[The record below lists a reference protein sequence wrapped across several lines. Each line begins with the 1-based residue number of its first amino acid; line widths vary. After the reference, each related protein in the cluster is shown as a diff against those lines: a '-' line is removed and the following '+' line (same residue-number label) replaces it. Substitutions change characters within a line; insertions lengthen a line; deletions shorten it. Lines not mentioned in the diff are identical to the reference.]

1 MTKRRLLTAIS
12 GVALLAAL
20 QGCSSGG
27 LSDGDVQGDELP
39 PSGDAA
45 TDPVPPP
52 GDTADLDKVAQATPQ
67 DGLEQP
73 PPDPNAAPPDPN
85 AAPPDPNAAPP
96 APAETPPD
104 NVTPPP
110 TVAETP
116 PTPAG
121 TAKETAPPP
130 AETKV
135 AHEGEGEYTVAGGDT
150 LMKIAFEHYGDLY
163 KWKEI
168 FELNRDKITNPNSI
182 PRGTVLKLNPGGE
195 VSITRNGEK
204 YLIKSG
210 DTLGTISREVY
221 GTSSKW
227 KKIWKNNRELIK
239 DPNRIFAGF
248 YLYYTIEDGDKAP
261 AVHSQPTAK
270 EGGGNEE
277 PPPSERGPA
286 SNAAAPTPTTP
297 PPVGTGGPSG

>member
-1 MTKRRLLTAIS
+1 MIKRRLLTTIF
-12 GVALLAAL
+12 GLALIGAL

-27 LSDGDVQGDELP
+27 LQDGEIQGDEVP

-45 TDPVPPP
+45 TDPVPPA
-52 GDTADLDKVAQATPQ
+52 GDAADLDKVAAATPQ

-85 AAPPDPNAAPP
+85 AAPPDPAAAP
-96 APAETPPD
+96 ETPPD
-104 NVTPPP
+104 KVTPPP
-110 TVAETP
+110 TVAEAP
-116 PTPAG
+116 PEPV
-121 TAKETAPPP
+121 KETAPPP
-130 AETKV
+130 KEVVKSD
-135 AHEGEGEYTVAGGDT
+135 GGDYTVVAGDT

-182 PRGTVLKLNPGGE
+182 PKGTVLKLNPGEG
-195 VSITRNGEK
+195 VAISRNGEK

-210 DTLGTISREVY
+210 DTLGTISRDLY
-221 GTSSKW
+221 GTTSKW

-248 YLYYTIEDGDKAP
+248 YLYYTITDEEKQNAP
-261 AVHSQPTAK
+261 AVRSQPVAK
-270 EGGGNEE
+270 ESGGGDAASAGDAPRE
-277 PPPSERGPA
+277 PA
-286 SNAAAPTPTTP
+286 STTAAPATP
-297 PPVGTGGPSG
+297 PGGGSGPG